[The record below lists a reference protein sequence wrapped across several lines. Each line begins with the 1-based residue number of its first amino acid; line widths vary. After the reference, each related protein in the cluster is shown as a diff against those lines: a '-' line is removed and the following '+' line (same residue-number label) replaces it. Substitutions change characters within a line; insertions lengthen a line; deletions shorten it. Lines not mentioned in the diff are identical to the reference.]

1 MLPQAFSLS
10 DRAININK
18 INAERQND
26 QRHRASSHVKTYRD
40 IGFRRVSSNVYE
52 AAQGYRLS
60 LSQRESCIC
69 HGRCIWKVEE
79 EDDWDPNIVDMV
91 NKENVARF
99 PFVVRFDGERS

>member
-52 AAQGYRLS
+52 AARGYRLS
-60 LSQRESCIC
+60 LS
-69 HGRCIWKVEE
+69 HKDNLVYAT
-79 EDDWDPNIVDMV
+79 VDASG
-91 NKENVARF
+91 K
-99 PFVVRFDGERS
+99 